1 MNLYVTPIYAALLA
15 LLFVFL
21 SLRTI
26 RLRRRHRVALG
37 DGDNPELRRAM
48 RAHAN
53 FAEYVPFALLLV
65 YFVERDGAHLALVH
79 ALGLALLAG
88 RLLHAWGVSQPRED
102 FRFRVT
108 GMVLSFGAAATAAAP
123 VLVRPQ
129 VPSGGTR
136 GD

>member
-1 MNLYVTPIYAALLA
+1 MNLDVTPIYAALLA

-26 RLRRRHRVALG
+26 RLRQRHRVALG

-65 YFVERDGAHLALVH
+65 YFVERDGAHLTLVH

-108 GMVLSFGAAATAAAP
+108 GMVLSFGVLLTAALLLLLP
-123 VLVRPQ
+123 RLF
-129 VPSGGTR
+129 
-136 GD
+136 

>member
-1 MNLYVTPIYAALLA
+1 MNLDVTPIYAALLA

-26 RLRRRHRVALG
+26 RLRRRHRVTLG
-37 DGDNPELRRAM
+37 DGDNPDLRRAM

-65 YFVERDGAHLALVH
+65 YCVEGEGAHPALVH

-108 GMVLSFGAAATAAAP
+108 GMVLSFGVLLTAALLLLLP
-123 VLVRPQ
+123 RLF
-129 VPSGGTR
+129 
-136 GD
+136 

>member
-1 MNLYVTPIYAALLA
+1 MNLDVTPIYAALLA

-108 GMVLSFGAAATAAAP
+108 GMVLSFGVLLTAALLLLLP
-123 VLVRPQ
+123 RLL
-129 VPSGGTR
+129 
-136 GD
+136 

>member
-1 MNLYVTPIYAALLA
+1 MNLDVTPIYAALLA

-26 RLRRRHRVALG
+26 HLRRRHRVALG

-108 GMVLSFGAAATAAAP
+108 GMVLSFGVLLTTALLLLLP
-123 VLVRPQ
+123 RLF
-129 VPSGGTR
+129 
-136 GD
+136 

>member
-1 MNLYVTPIYAALLA
+1 MNLDVTPIYAALLA

-26 RLRRRHRVALG
+26 RLRRRHRFALG

-108 GMVLSFGAAATAAAP
+108 GMVLSFGVLLTTALLLLLP
-123 VLVRPQ
+123 RLF
-129 VPSGGTR
+129 
-136 GD
+136 

>member
-1 MNLYVTPIYAALLA
+1 MDVTPIYAALLA

-26 RLRRRHRVALG
+26 HLRRRHRVALG

-108 GMVLSFGAAATAAAP
+108 GMVLSFGVLLTTALLLLLP
-123 VLVRPQ
+123 RLF
-129 VPSGGTR
+129 
-136 GD
+136 

>member
-1 MNLYVTPIYAALLA
+1 MDVTPIYAALLA

-108 GMVLSFGAAATAAAP
+108 GMVLSFGVLLTAALLLLLP
-123 VLVRPQ
+123 RLF
-129 VPSGGTR
+129 
-136 GD
+136 

>member
-1 MNLYVTPIYAALLA
+1 MNLDVTPIYAALLA

-37 DGDNPELRRAM
+37 DGENPELRRAM

-108 GMVLSFGAAATAAAP
+108 GMVLSFGVLLTAALLLLLP
-123 VLVRPQ
+123 RLF
-129 VPSGGTR
+129 
-136 GD
+136 

>member
-1 MNLYVTPIYAALLA
+1 MNLDVTPIYAALLA

-108 GMVLSFGAAATAAAP
+108 GMVLSFGVLLTTALLLLLP
-123 VLVRPQ
+123 RLF
-129 VPSGGTR
+129 
-136 GD
+136 